1 MSSCI
6 EDGEAV
12 SECQGNCWGVYTG
25 SRGKTGDIPGVRLPV
40 LYVIAKLFD
49 QYCFL
54 LYLFILDRNNWFYKI
69 IKIVKS
75 DVNIFSRVTI
85 HTVCIYGLDILYFTR

>member
-1 MSSCI
+1 M
-6 EDGEAV
+6 
-12 SECQGNCWGVYTG
+12 SECQGTCSSVYTG
-25 SRGKTGDIPGVRLPV
+25 SRGKTGDIHAMHLPV
-40 LYVIAKLFD
+40 LYVIAKLFH

-54 LYLFILDRNNWFYKI
+54 PYLSILDRNNRIIYKI
-69 IKIVKS
+69 IKIVKF